1 MEQQKIRV
9 LIVDD
14 SSFMR
19 NILTRII
26 ERSDKLEVVGKAVNG
41 KEGIEMAAALNPDVI
56 TMDIE
61 MPEMNGLQALQYIM
75 LNKPKPVVMI
85 SSLTESGAEATMKAL
100 SLGAVD
106 FIPKALNDADNAI
119 FRNAEGIHERLIAA
133 ARVPVQALR
142 NSRGDTSVPVQAVSQ
157 PTAPT
162 TSRPAVPSPTDNAP
176 ARQEHKPVTTQIR
189 PKLDRAKLLFIGSS
203 TGGPRALQDVLAAFP
218 ATLRVPV
225 IIVQHMPANFTGPM
239 AARLNDLCALN
250 VVEAKE
256 GLLVEK
262 GFVYVCPG
270 GVQARIVQKEA
281 GLAFKIKPDEG
292 ESVFKPSVDVMGE
305 SVAQVFGGDVVAAM
319 LTGMGHD
326 GAIAFKK
333 LRDLGGYI
341 LAQDQA
347 TSVVYGMPKA
357 VEQNGAANEILPL
370 SEIGS
375 AAVKILQ

>member
-26 ERSDKLEVVGKAVNG
+26 QRSDSLEVVGKAVNG
-41 KEGIEMAAALNPDVI
+41 KEGIEMAAALDPDVI

-85 SSLTESGAEATMKAL
+85 SSLTEAGAEATMKAL

-133 ARVPVQALR
+133 AGVSVQALR
-142 NSRGDTSVPVQAVSQ
+142 NSRGDTSVPEQVKTQSA
-157 PTAPT
+157 APVAP
-162 TSRPAVPSPTDNAP
+162 RPADTPAP
-176 ARQEHKPVTTQIR
+176 ISAPPASQERKPVTQVR
-189 PKLDRAKLLFIGSS
+189 PRLDRAKLLFIGSS
-203 TGGPRALQDVLAAFP
+203 TGGPRALQDVLAPFP
-218 ATLRVPV
+218 ANLRVPV

-250 VVEAKE
+250 VVEAQD
-256 GLLVEK
+256 GMAIEK
-262 GFVYVCPG
+262 GYVYVCPG
-270 GVQARIVQKEA
+270 GVQARVTQSDA
-281 GLAFKIKPDEG
+281 GVVFKITPDGG
-292 ESVFKPSVDVMGE
+292 ESVFRPSVDVMGE
-305 SVAQVFGGDVVAAM
+305 SIAQVFSGDVVAAM

-333 LRDLGGYI
+333 IRDLGGYI

-370 SEIGS
+370 PEIGS
-375 AAVKILQ
+375 VIVKVIQ